1 MSCFRCT
8 VAAVSATEREL
19 KSEDTVKKIITDI
32 REYNE
37 EMPVEIDLH
46 EKNARHILRAFNE
59 AGWKGVE
66 IDLLD
71 ILTFIKKKMP
81 YLWELA
87 DKEVK

>member
-1 MSCFRCT
+1 MN
-8 VAAVSATEREL
+8 VAEREL

-37 EMPVEIDLH
+37 EMAVEIDLH

-71 ILTFIKKKMP
+71 ILTFVKKKMP
-81 YLWELA
+81 HLLKLA
-87 DKEVK
+87 DKEVE